1 MSKYI
6 VEGRKKLS
14 GTVIP
19 SGNKNEA
26 LATLVACLLTEEPV
40 TISNIPQIADVLTM
54 CEQLQKIGVNL
65 EWTDETTVTLQAKN
79 ISTHKLDS
87 ELCSRI
93 RASLLFMGPLL
104 ARIGEVELPL
114 PGGDLIGFRRIDT
127 HWEGFL
133 SLGVKFEFDATIKA
147 CLEKKEATDVF
158 LDEPSVTATENLLLF
173 ASSIEGTTTLHNAAC
188 EPHIVGLCN
197 MLVAMGASIQGIGSN
212 LLFIRGTR
220 KLHGTHHTLGIDFME
235 VGSFLCLGAMAD
247 NDITLRLNKTC
258 IDSLHFILKVF
269 SKIGVVPYKIGND
282 YIKISEHNSDHI
294 KNDLGGRVP
303 TIYSGPWPAFPT
315 DLMSV
320 AIVTASQKIG
330 TVIFFEK
337 MFEGRMFFTD
347 KLMSMGANIVLC
359 DPHRVVVTGPA
370 RLRANDMSSP
380 DVRAGMA
387 LLTASLIAQGTSEIH
402 NIYQIER
409 GYYKID
415 EKLQQIGASIKRI
428 ED

>member
-6 VEGRKKLS
+6 VEGQKKLV
-14 GTVIP
+14 GTVTP

-26 LATLVACLLTEEPV
+26 LAALVACLLTEDEIE
-40 TISNIPQIADVLTM
+40 ISNIPQIADVITV
-54 CEQLQKIGVNL
+54 CEQLKKIGVL
-65 EWTDETTVTLQAKN
+65 IEWINDSTVKLQAKN
-79 ISTHKLDS
+79 ILTHKLDPK
-87 ELCSRI
+87 LCSKI
-93 RASLLFMGPLL
+93 RASLLFLGPLL
-104 ARIGEVELPL
+104 ARTHQVELPL

-133 SLGVKFEFDATIKA
+133 NLGVEFNFDGTINAKLA
-147 CLEKKEATDVF
+147 SEPEEDIY

-173 ASSIEGTTTLHNAAC
+173 TSSLDKTTRLHNVAC
-188 EPHIVGLCN
+188 EPHVVGLCN
-197 MLVAMGASIQGIGSN
+197 MLVGMGASISGIGSN
-212 LLFIRGTR
+212 LLTIKGTK
-220 KLHGTHHTLGIDFME
+220 KLHGTSHTLGVDFME
-235 VGSFLCLGAMAD
+235 VGSFLCLGSLKD
-247 NDITLRLNKTC
+247 NDITLHISSEC
-258 IDSLHFILKVF
+258 INSLKFILKVF
-269 SKIGVVPYKIGND
+269 SKIGISPYKFGND
-282 YIKISEHNSDHI
+282 YIRICGTCSQKI

-320 AIVTASQKIG
+320 AIVASTQKEG

-359 DPHRVVVTGPA
+359 DPHRVVVTGPVK
-370 RLRANDMSSP
+370 LKANDMSSP

-387 LLTASLIAQGTSEIH
+387 LLSAALIAQGTSVIH

-409 GYYKID
+409 GYYNID
-415 EKLQQIGASIKRI
+415 EKLLELGASITKL
-428 ED
+428 DA

>member
-6 VEGRKKLS
+6 VEGRKKLT
-14 GTVIP
+14 GTVTP

-26 LATLVACLLTEEPV
+26 LATLVACLLTDEPV

-54 CEQLQKIGVNL
+54 CEQLQKIGVKI
-65 EWTDETTVTLQAKN
+65 EWTDETTVTLQAKDIFTN
-79 ISTHKLDS
+79 KLDPT
-87 ELCSRI
+87 LCSRI

-104 ARIGEVELPL
+104 ARTGKVELPL

-133 SLGVKFEFDATIKA
+133 SLGVKFEFDGNIKA
-147 CLEKKEATDVF
+147 RLEKKVAADVF

-197 MLVAMGASIQGIGSN
+197 MLVSMGACIQGIGSN
-212 LLFIRGTR
+212 LLSIRGTK
-220 KLHGTHHTLGIDFME
+220 KLHGTSHTLGIDFME

-247 NDITLRLNKTC
+247 NDITLKLDKSC

-269 SKIGVVPYKIGND
+269 SKIGVVPYEIGND
-282 YIKISEHNSDHI
+282 YIKISEHNSNHI

-347 KLMSMGANIVLC
+347 RLMSMGANIVLC

-415 EKLQQIGASIKRI
+415 EKLQQIGASIKKI